1 MKQVSEF
8 NYSANITQEVL
19 GDITV
24 RVEPIEDSV
33 AQASFSIEKNGEDLV
48 TGRIISDRG
57 YDIDEG
63 VSNSYREQEW
73 QSYVDSVVDED
84 EVDLIHAILKMAYV
98 VANEPA
104 KGYYLK
110 AYEDGIGI
118 YYSISHGWLYRYRPS
133 DVMVFN
139 SLEEAKEFVTERVPA
154 LVNDTYEIISFAT
167 GNVEYYQ
174 SATKSEPAKP
184 IAIEGQE
191 TLPLVDELLNEG
203 CGLNVRMPDP
213 DQYEGE
219 EVPRYDF
226 DL

>member
-8 NYSANITQEVL
+8 NYSANLKHEVL

-73 QSYVDSVVDED
+73 QSYVDSVADED

-104 KGYYLK
+104 K
-110 AYEDGIGI
+110 
-118 YYSISHGWLYRYRPS
+118 P
-133 DVMVFN
+133 MC
-139 SLEEAKEFVTERVPA
+139 T
-154 LVNDTYEIISFAT
+154 T
-167 GNVEYYQ
+167 
-174 SATKSEPAKP
+174 
-184 IAIEGQE
+184 AIEGQE
-191 TLPLVDELLNEG
+191 TLPIVDDLLSEG
-203 CGLNVRMPDP
+203 CALKEAITDVWGFVERYYPNYYNAQEIADADDLQKIIDDEMEEGSAAYTSWIEE
-213 DQYEGE
+213 YEEDMSCVKQDYEAIHRSVYEKAIQG
-219 EVPRYDF
+219 YLDS
-226 DL
+226 LKG

>member
-19 GDITV
+19 GNITV

-104 KGYYLK
+104 K
-110 AYEDGIGI
+110 
-118 YYSISHGWLYRYRPS
+118 
-133 DVMVFN
+133 
-139 SLEEAKEFVTERVPA
+139 
-154 LVNDTYEIISFAT
+154 
-167 GNVEYYQ
+167 
-174 SATKSEPAKP
+174 P
-184 IAIEGQE
+184 ICTPAIETGI
-191 TLPLVDELLNEG
+191 EG
-203 CGLNVRMPDP
+203 DTGLF
-213 DQYEGE
+213 G
-219 EVPRYDF
+219 
-226 DL
+226 

>member
-8 NYSANITQEVL
+8 NYSANLTQEVL
-19 GDITV
+19 GNITV

-73 QSYVDSVVDED
+73 QSYVDSVTDED

-104 KGYYLK
+104 KPII
-110 AYEDGIGI
+110 ETGIE
-118 YYSISHGWLYRYRPS
+118 
-133 DVMVFN
+133 V
-139 SLEEAKEFVTERVPA
+139 
-154 LVNDTYEIISFAT
+154 DT
-167 GNVEYYQ
+167 
-174 SATKSEPAKP
+174 
-184 IAIEGQE
+184 
-191 TLPLVDELLNEG
+191 
-203 CGLNVRMPDP
+203 GLF
-213 DQYEGE
+213 G
-219 EVPRYDF
+219 
-226 DL
+226 